1 MDAASINVGGDH
13 TSKSGNCFC
22 ANSRPMASISW
33 GVMSSFVERDLELR
47 PACLAE
53 EFLGHLYLDEGGLLF
68 ASDRGK
74 GRHQRTS

>member
-1 MDAASINVGGDH
+1 
-13 TSKSGNCFC
+13 
-22 ANSRPMASISW
+22 MASISW
-33 GVMSSFVERDLELR
+33 GVMSSSVERDLELR